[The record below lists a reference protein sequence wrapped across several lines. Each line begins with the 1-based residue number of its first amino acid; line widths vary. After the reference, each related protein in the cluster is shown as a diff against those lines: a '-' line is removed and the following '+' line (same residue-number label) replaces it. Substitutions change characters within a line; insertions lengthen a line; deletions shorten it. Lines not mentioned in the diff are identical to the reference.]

1 MSVRNTRV
9 EGPPRLLYVVNAAW
23 FFLSHRL
30 PLAQAARLAG
40 YDVHIAAGAATP
52 DEVRRIEEA
61 DLRFHP
67 LQLKRSSGNP
77 LHNADVLW
85 QLFSLYRRLRPTIVH
100 HVTIKPVIL
109 GTLAARLSGIPAV
122 VNAVSGLGY
131 AFSSTEPSRRLLR
144 RLVGFAYR
152 ICLNHERMIVIFQNA
167 DDREDFQQWS
177 GLKKLSSALIA
188 GSGVDLNE
196 FRPTPEPALPVR
208 VLLPARMLRDKGL
221 VEFAMAMSALR
232 DSGVMAEG
240 WLAGSPDPENPASL
254 TESALRRLEHDCGVR
269 WLGHRSDVAQ
279 LLSDVHIV
287 CLPSYREGL
296 PKALIEACA
305 SGRAIVTT
313 DVPGCRQVVED
324 GVNGF
329 LVPARQTGPLTEAL
343 RRLIQD
349 AEMRHRFG
357 KAARARA
364 EAQFGIERI
373 VSQTLSVY
381 SQLC

>member
-1 MSVRNTRV
+1 MSDQDTRIDS
-9 EGPPRLLYVVNAAW
+9 PPRLLFVVNVAW

-30 PLAQAARLAG
+30 SLAQAARRAG
-40 YDVHIAAGAATP
+40 YEVHIAAGAAAP
-52 DEVRRIEEA
+52 EQVRKIEEA
-61 DLRFHP
+61 GLRFHP
-67 LQLKRSSGNP
+67 LRLKRSSGNP
-77 LHNADVLW
+77 LHNADLLW
-85 QLFSLYRRLRPTIVH
+85 QLFSLYRRLRPAIVH

-109 GTLAARLSGIPAV
+109 GTLAARLVGIPAV

-131 AFSSTEPSRRLLR
+131 AFSSTQSSRRLLR

-152 ICLNHERMIVIFQNA
+152 ACLNHARMIVIFQNV
-167 DDREDFQQWS
+167 DDRDDFRRWS
-177 GLKKLSSALIA
+177 GLKNLSSVLIA

-208 VLLPARMLRDKGL
+208 IVLPARMLRDKGL
-221 VEFAMAMSALR
+221 VEFATAMGALR
-232 DSGVMAEG
+232 ESGVMADG
-240 WLAGSPDPENPASL
+240 WLAGALDPENPESL
-254 TESALRRLEHDCGVR
+254 TESALRRMEQECGVR
-269 WLGHRSDVAQ
+269 WLGHRADVAQ
-279 LLSDVHIV
+279 LFSDVHIV

-324 GVNGF
+324 GVNGL
-329 LVPARQTGPLTEAL
+329 LVPARQAGQLTEAL

-349 AEMRHRFG
+349 GEMRQRFG
-357 KAARARA
+357 EAGRARA

-373 VSQTLSVY
+373 VTQTLDVY
-381 SQLC
+381 SQLS